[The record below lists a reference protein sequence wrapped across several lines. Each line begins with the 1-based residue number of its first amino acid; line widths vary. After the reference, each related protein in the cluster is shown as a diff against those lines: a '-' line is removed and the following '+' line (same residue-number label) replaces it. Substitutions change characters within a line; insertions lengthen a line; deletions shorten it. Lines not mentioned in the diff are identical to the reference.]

1 MYKIIGA
8 DGREYGPVSAEQLR
22 EWLKQGRVN
31 AQTQIQPEGAAE
43 WLTLGALPEFAA
55 APATAME
62 TPPLTST
69 GTARPKTSG
78 MAIASLVLGILGL
91 VSCGATALIGLVLGI
106 VAMVKI
112 KNSEGRLS
120 GNGLAIAGTV
130 VSGVFLLLIPIQAAM
145 LLPALAKAKQR
156 AQTINCVNHVK
167 QLSVAVRIYAVDSDD
182 RFPPADSWC
191 DAIEHAV
198 GAEKTFQCPSD
209 PSLRCAFAYNRKLD
223 GLPEDE
229 INPETVLFFE
239 SDAGWNAAGGPE
251 LFSPHKHSRSS
262 VIVGFAD
269 GSVRQLPRAEFESLR
284 WDP

>member
-62 TPPLTST
+62 TPPLTPT

-91 VSCGATALIGLVLGI
+91 VSCGATALVGLVLGI

-156 AQTINCVNHVK
+156 AQTITCINNVK
-167 QLSVAVRIYAVDSDD
+167 QLSLAVRMYSVASDD
-182 RFPPADSWC
+182 RFPPAENWSEV
-191 DAIEHAV
+191 IQHEVHANKV
-198 GAEKTFQCPSD
+198 FQCPSD
-209 PSLRCAFAYNRKLD
+209 PSLRCAFAYNRKLG

-229 INPETVLFFE
+229 INPQTVLFFE

-251 LFSPHKHSRSS
+251 LFSPHKHSRTS

-269 GSVRQLPRAEFESLR
+269 GSVRQLPRAEVESLR

>member
-22 EWLKQGRVN
+22 EWLNQGRVN
-31 AQTQIQPEGAAE
+31 AQTQIQPEGTGNWQA
-43 WLTLGALPEFAA
+43 LGALPEFAGELTTHSA
-55 APATAME
+55 AP
-62 TPPLTST
+62 PPAP
-69 GTARPKTSG
+69 GGPVKAKTSG

-145 LLPALAKAKQR
+145 LLPALAKAKER

-167 QLSVAVRIYAVDSDD
+167 QLALAVRIYASDNED
-182 RFPPADSWC
+182 RFPSADNWC
-191 DAIEHAV
+191 DAIRSEAGTDKV
-198 GAEKTFQCPSD
+198 FQCPSD
-209 PSLRCAFAYNRKLD
+209 PNLRCAFAYNRKLD
-223 GLPEDE
+223 GLSEDE
-229 INPETVLFFE
+229 IHPQTVLFFE

-251 LFSPHKHSRSS
+251 LFSPHQHSRTS

-269 GSVRQLPRAEFESLR
+269 GSVQQLSRAKFESLR

>member
-55 APATAME
+55 APAPAIAVSPI
-62 TPPLTST
+62 TPT

-78 MAIASLVLGILGL
+78 MAIASLVLGILGI
-91 VSCGATALIGLVLGI
+91 CGVTALVGLILGI
-106 VAMVKI
+106 VSLVKI
-112 KNSEGRLS
+112 SRSQGRLS
-120 GNGLAIAGTV
+120 GNGLAIAGIC
-130 VSGVFLLLIPIQAAM
+130 VSGFMLLFSIPFLLGLT
-145 LLPALAKAKQR
+145 LPALAKAKQR
-156 AQTINCVNHVK
+156 AQTINCVNNVK
-167 QLSVAVRIYAVDSDD
+167 QLALAVRIYATDNED
-182 RFPPADSWC
+182 RFPPAANWC
-191 DAIEHAV
+191 DAIQSEAGTDKV
-198 GAEKTFQCPSD
+198 FRCPSD

-223 GLPEDE
+223 GLSEDE
-229 INPETVLFFE
+229 INPQTVLFFE

-251 LFSPHKHSRSS
+251 LFSPHKHSRTS

-269 GSVRQLPRAEFESLR
+269 GSVQQLSHAKFESLR

>member
-31 AQTQIQPEGAAE
+31 AHTQVQLDGATE
-43 WLTLGALPEFAA
+43 WQVLGALREFNAELA
-55 APATAME
+55 APAVLPPPASGA
-62 TPPLTST
+62 TP
-69 GTARPKTSG
+69 GGKTSG
-78 MAIASLVLGILGL
+78 LAIASLVLGILGL

-120 GNGLAIAGTV
+120 GNGLAIAGTA

-145 LLPALAKAKQR
+145 LLPALAKAKER

-167 QLSVAVRIYAVDSDD
+167 QLSLAVRIYAVDSDD
-182 RFPPADSWC
+182 RFPPAASWC
-191 DAIEHAV
+191 DAIQHAV
-198 GAEKTFQCPSD
+198 GAENTFQCPSD

-229 INPETVLFFE
+229 INPETVMFFE

-251 LFSPHKHSRSS
+251 LFSPHKHSRTS
-262 VIVGFAD
+262 IVVGLAD
-269 GSVRQLPRAEFESLR
+269 GSVQQMPRSKFESLR